1 MTVLTMMDRDILIS
15 VIKGTLP
22 RRAKTNLARAVR
34 NEQKQLDTIPCI
46 YVNYVVDKDGHHV
59 TKKDIVFGRVIDYI
73 FRPRDPKG
81 LKYCENKKQEDEIQV
96 FIDGMTEHLAGWRIG
111 AGCEQPK
118 HPQSSLD
125 RNRKESWATIEA
137 EASTAGIDSEESL
150 LNGYIAACRDDIADK
165 IERHVS
171 LLDANIA
178 ARERYH
184 LQLKRL
190 RELTSKK
197 ADAPLQQ

>member
-1 MTVLTMMDRDILIS
+1 MMDRDILIS

-34 NEQKQLDTIPCI
+34 NEQKQLDTIPGI
-46 YVNYVVDKDGHHV
+46 YVNYVVGKDGHHV
-59 TKKDIVFGRVIDYI
+59 TKKDIVAILAAIDK
-73 FRPRDPKG
+73 PRDPKG

-125 RNRKESWATIEA
+125 RNRKGSWATIEA

-150 LNGYIAACRDDIADK
+150 LNGHIAACRDDIADK

-190 RELTSKK
+190 QELTSKK